1 MKVRSRTLNLVDD
14 GLMLYADLLIHSA
27 QMMVTMRGFSDSP
40 ARGEGMSETS
50 LIEDGAVAIREG
62 KIVAVGTTAE
72 VQAGGWVGPETRQ
85 ISAAGRV
92 VTPGFVDPHTHVFYA
107 GSRENELSLKL
118 KGVPY
123 LEILKQGGGILST
136 VRSTKQA
143 TDKEIKAQTSRRLQ
157 TMLSLG
163 TTTVEVKSRYGLS
176 IEEELRSLRLI
187 KELGTEQVIDLVP
200 TFMGTHA
207 VPPGYSEAE
216 FVNYIVEDMLPKIAA
231 EGLAEFC
238 DVFCEPGVFSIDS
251 SERILVKAKQLNFK
265 LKIHADELASS
276 AGGAEL
282 AEKLG
287 AMSADHLLQAS
298 DEVIVALAKQGV
310 IAVLLPATS
319 FNLAKNSYARA
330 RTMMSAGVPIA
341 LATDSNPGSSPTE
354 SMPLVLTLAC
364 LYLRLTPE
372 EALMAATINA
382 AHAIGRADQVGS
394 LEVGK
399 QGDVLILDIPNLNYL
414 PYHFGS
420 NPVGMVIKR
429 GNVVWEV
436 ATRLD

>member
-1 MKVRSRTLNLVDD
+1 M
-14 GLMLYADLLIHSA
+14 YADLLIHSA
-27 QMMVTMRGFSDSP
+27 QMMATMKGFSEGP
-40 ARGEGMSETS
+40 ACGENMSKIG
-50 LIEDGAVAIREG
+50 LIEDGAVAILEG

-72 VQAGGWVGPETRQ
+72 VQGGGWVGPETRQ
-85 ISAAGRV
+85 ISAVNKV
-92 VTPGFVDPHTHVFYA
+92 VTPGFVDPHTHVLYA
-107 GSRENELSLKL
+107 GSRENELSLKI

-143 TDKEIKAQTSRRLQ
+143 TDEEVKAQTGRRLQ
-157 TMLSLG
+157 TMLSHG
-163 TTTVEVKSRYGLS
+163 TTTVEVKSGYGLT
-176 IEEELRSLRLI
+176 IEEEIRSLRLI
-187 KELGTEQVIDLVP
+187 RELGSEQVLDLVP
-200 TFMGTHA
+200 TFMGAHA
-207 VPPGYSEAE
+207 VPPGYSEEE
-216 FVNYIVEDMLPKIAA
+216 FTNYIIKDMLPKIAV

-238 DVFCEPGVFSIDS
+238 DVFCEPGVFSVVS

-282 AEKLG
+282 AAKMG
-287 AMSADHLLQAS
+287 VISAEHLLQAS
-298 DEVIVALAKQGV
+298 DEGISALAKQGV

-330 RTMMSAGVPIA
+330 RRMIGAGVPVA

-372 EALMAATINA
+372 EALTAVTINA

-399 QGDVLILDIPNLNYL
+399 QGDVLLLDIPNLNYL

-420 NPVGMVIKR
+420 NPVGTVIKR
-429 GNVVWEV
+429 GKVVWE
-436 ATRLD
+436 A

>member
-1 MKVRSRTLNLVDD
+1 
-14 GLMLYADLLIHSA
+14 MLYADLLIHSA
-27 QMMVTMRGFSDSP
+27 QMMATMKGFSEGP
-40 ARGEGMSETS
+40 ACGEGMSEIG

-62 KIVAVGTTAE
+62 TIVAVGTTSE
-72 VQAGGWVGPETRQ
+72 VRAGGWVGPNTRE
-85 ISAAGRV
+85 ISAKGRV
-92 VTPGFVDPHTHVFYA
+92 VTPGFVDPHTHVLYA
-107 GSRENELSLKL
+107 GSREHELSLKI

-143 TDKEIKAQTSRRLQ
+143 TDEEIKVQTTRRLA
-157 TMLSLG
+157 TMLSYG
-163 TTTVEVKSRYGLS
+163 TTTAEVKSGYGLTTEDE
-176 IEEELRSLRLI
+176 IRSLRLI
-187 KELGTEQVIDLVP
+187 KELESEQVIDLVP
-200 TFMGTHA
+200 TFMGAHA
-207 VPPGYSEAE
+207 VPPGYTEEE
-216 FVNYIVEDMLPKIAA
+216 FVNYVIEDMLPKIVA

-238 DVFCEPGVFSIDS
+238 DVFCEPGVFSVDS
-251 SERILVKAKQLNFK
+251 SERILVKAKELK
-265 LKIHADELASS
+265 LRLKMHADELDS

-282 AEKLG
+282 AAKLG
-287 AMSADHLLQAS
+287 VISADHLLQAS
-298 DEVIVALAKQGV
+298 DEGISALAKQGV

-330 RTMMSAGVPIA
+330 RAMISAGVPVA

-354 SMPLVLTLAC
+354 SMPLVLTLAS

-372 EALMAATINA
+372 EALTAVTINA

-399 QGDVLILDIPNLNYL
+399 QGDVLILDVPNLNYL

-420 NPVGMVIKR
+420 NPVDTVIKR
-429 GNVVWEV
+429 GEVVWV
-436 ATRLD
+436 AKPRLD

>member
-1 MKVRSRTLNLVDD
+1 M
-14 GLMLYADLLIHSA
+14 YADLLIHSA
-27 QMMVTMRGFSDSP
+27 QVMVTMKGHSGCP
-40 ARGEGMSETS
+40 ARGEGMSEIG

-62 KIVAVGTTAE
+62 KIVAVGTTEE
-72 VQAGGWVGPETRQ
+72 VLASGLVGPETRRIGAQ
-85 ISAAGRV
+85 GKV
-92 VTPGFVDPHTHVFYA
+92 VSPGFVDPHTHVIYA

-118 KGVPY
+118 RGVPY

-143 TDKEIKAQTSRRLQ
+143 TDGEIKAQTSRRLQ

-163 TTTVEVKSRYGLS
+163 TTTVEVKSGYGLTLD
-176 IEEELRSLRLI
+176 EEMRALRLI
-187 KELGTEQVIDLVP
+187 KELNHEQVIDLVP
-200 TFMGTHA
+200 TFMGAHA
-207 VPPGYSEAE
+207 VPPGFSEEE
-216 FVNYIVEDMLPKIAA
+216 FTDYIIEDMLPNVAA

-238 DVFCEPGVFSIDS
+238 DVFCEPGVFSVNS
-251 SERILVKAKQLNFK
+251 SERILSKAKQLNFK
-265 LKIHADELASS
+265 LKIHADELDP

-282 AEKLG
+282 AAKLSVT
-287 AMSADHLLQAS
+287 SADHLLQAS
-298 DEVIVALAKQGV
+298 DEGITALAKQGV

-330 RTMMSAGVPIA
+330 REMISAGVPVA

-372 EALMAATINA
+372 EALTAATINA
-382 AHAIGRADQVGS
+382 AHAIGRANEVGS

-414 PYHFGS
+414 PYHFGN
-420 NPVGMVIKR
+420 NPVGTVIKR
-429 GNVVWEV
+429 GNVVWDSKIFDRQ
-436 ATRLD
+436 TT

>member
-1 MKVRSRTLNLVDD
+1 
-14 GLMLYADLLIHSA
+14 MLYADLLIHSA
-27 QMMVTMRGFSDSP
+27 SMMATMKGYTERP
-40 ARGEGMSETS
+40 ACGEDMSEIG

-62 KIVAVGTTAE
+62 KIIAVGTTEE
-72 VQAGGWVGPETRQ
+72 VRTGGWVGPNTKE
-85 ISAAGRV
+85 ISAKGKV
-92 VTPGFVDPHTHVFYA
+92 VTPGFVDPHTHVLYA

-143 TDKEIKAQTSRRLQ
+143 TDAEIKAQTSRRLR

-163 TTTVEVKSRYGLS
+163 TTTVEVKSGYGLMVD
-176 IEEELRSLRLI
+176 EELRALRLI
-187 KELGTEQVIDLVP
+187 RELDGEQPVDLVP
-200 TFMGTHA
+200 TFMGAHA
-207 VPPGYSEAE
+207 VPPGYSEEE
-216 FVNYIVEDMLPKIAA
+216 FTNYIIDVLPQIAG

-238 DVFCEPGVFSIDS
+238 DVFCEPGVFSLDS
-251 SERILVKAKQLNFK
+251 SERILVKAQQLNLK
-265 LKIHADELASS
+265 LKMHADELAS
-276 AGGAEL
+276 AGGSEL
-282 AEKLG
+282 AAKLG
-287 AMSADHLLQAS
+287 VISADHLLQAS
-298 DEVIVALAKQGV
+298 DEGIAALASQGV

-330 RTMMSAGVPIA
+330 REMVRARVPVA

-372 EALMAATINA
+372 EALTAATINA

-399 QGDVLILDIPNLNYL
+399 QGDLLILDIPNLNYL

-420 NPVGMVIKR
+420 NPVGTVIKR
-429 GNVVWEV
+429 GNVVWSI
-436 ATRLD
+436 

>member
-1 MKVRSRTLNLVDD
+1 V
-14 GLMLYADLLIHSA
+14 LYADLLIHSA
-27 QMMVTMRGFSDSP
+27 QMMVTMKGFSDGP
-40 ARGEGMSETS
+40 ACGKDMSKVG
-50 LIEDGAVAIREG
+50 LIEDGAVAVREG
-62 KIVAVGTTAE
+62 KIVAVGTTE
-72 VQAGGWVGPETRQ
+72 ELRGGGWVGSATNE
-85 ISAAGRV
+85 ISAKGKV
-92 VTPGFVDPHTHVFYA
+92 VTPGFVDPHTHVLYA

-143 TDKEIKAQTSRRLQ
+143 TDEEIKVQTSRRLQ

-163 TTTVEVKSRYGLS
+163 TTTAEVKSGYGLMV
-176 IEEELRSLRLI
+176 EEELRALRLI
-187 KELGTEQVIDLVP
+187 RELDGSQAIDLVP
-200 TFMGTHA
+200 TFMGAHA
-207 VPPGYSEAE
+207 VPQGYSEVE
-216 FVNYIVEDMLPKIAA
+216 FTNYIIDEMLPLIST

-238 DVFCEPGVFSIDS
+238 DVFCEPGVFSLDS
-251 SERILVKAKQLNFK
+251 SERILVKAQQLNLK
-265 LKIHADELASS
+265 LKMHADELAS

-282 AEKLG
+282 AAKLG
-287 AMSADHLLQAS
+287 VVSADHLLQAS
-298 DEVIVALAKQGV
+298 DEGIAALARQGV

-330 RTMMSAGVPIA
+330 RDMISAGVPIA

-354 SMPLVLTLAC
+354 SMPLVITIAC

-372 EALMAATINA
+372 EALIGATINA
-382 AHAIGRADQVGS
+382 AHAIGRANQVGS

-420 NPVGMVIKR
+420 NPVKTVIKR
-429 GNVVWEV
+429 GTVVWG
-436 ATRLD
+436 A

>member
-1 MKVRSRTLNLVDD
+1 V
-14 GLMLYADLLIHSA
+14 LYADLVIHSA
-27 QMMVTMRGFSDSP
+27 QTMATLKGYSDGP
-40 ARGEGMSETS
+40 ACGEDMSEIG

-62 KIVAVGTTAE
+62 KIVAVGTTEE
-72 VQAGGWVGPETRQ
+72 VRAGGWVGPDTKQ
-85 ISAAGRV
+85 ISASGKV
-92 VTPGFVDPHTHVFYA
+92 VTPGFVDPHTHVLYA

-143 TDKEIKAQTSRRLQ
+143 TDEEIKAQTSRRLQ

-163 TTTVEVKSRYGLS
+163 TTTVEVKSGYGLMLD
-176 IEEELRSLRLI
+176 EELRALRLI
-187 KELGTEQVIDLVP
+187 RELDGEQAVDLVP
-200 TFMGTHA
+200 TFMGAHA
-207 VPPGYSEAE
+207 VPTGYSQVE
-216 FVNYIVEDMLPKIAA
+216 FTNYIIDEMLPKIAA

-238 DVFCEPGVFSIDS
+238 DVFCEPGVFSLDS
-251 SERILVKAKQLNFK
+251 SERILVKAQQLNLK
-265 LKIHADELASS
+265 LKIHADELAS

-282 AEKLG
+282 AAKLG
-287 AMSADHLLQAS
+287 VISADHLLQAS
-298 DEVIVALAKQGV
+298 DEGIAALAEKGV

-330 RTMMSAGVPIA
+330 REMIRAGVPIA

-372 EALMAATINA
+372 EALAAATINA
-382 AHAIGRADQVGS
+382 AHAIGRAHQIGS

-414 PYHFGS
+414 PYHFGN
-420 NPVGMVIKR
+420 NPVGTVIKR
-429 GNVVWEV
+429 GKIAWSI
-436 ATRLD
+436 

>member
-1 MKVRSRTLNLVDD
+1 MS
-14 GLMLYADLLIHSA
+14 YADLLIHSA
-27 QMMVTMRGFSDSP
+27 DRMVTMKGYSERPACGESMSDI
-40 ARGEGMSETS
+40 G
-50 LIEDGAVAIREG
+50 LIEDGAVAMREG
-62 KIVAVGTTAE
+62 KIVAVGTTVE
-72 VQAGGWVGPETRQ
+72 VQAGGWVGPDTVQ
-85 ISAAGRV
+85 ISAKGRV
-92 VTPGFVDPHTHVFYA
+92 VTPGFVDPHTHVLYA

-123 LEILKQGGGILST
+123 LEILKQGGGIHST

-143 TDKEIKAQTSRRLQ
+143 TDEEIKAQTSRRLG

-163 TTTVEVKSRYGLS
+163 TTTVEVKSGYGLTS
-176 IEEELRSLRLI
+176 DEELRALRLI
-187 KELGTEQVIDLVP
+187 KELDREQVIDLVP
-200 TFMGTHA
+200 TFMGAHA
-207 VPPGYSEAE
+207 VPSEYSEGA
-216 FVNYIVEDMLPKIAA
+216 FTDYIIEEMLPQVAA

-238 DVFCEPGVFSIDS
+238 DVFCEPGVFSVDS
-251 SERILVKAKQLNFK
+251 SERILVKAKELK
-265 LKIHADELASS
+265 LKLKMHADELDS

-282 AEKLG
+282 AAKLG
-287 AMSADHLLQAS
+287 VISADHLLQAS
-298 DEVIVALAKQGV
+298 DEGIAALAKQGV

-330 RTMMSAGVPIA
+330 REMIRAGVPLA

-372 EALMAATINA
+372 EAIMAATINA

-399 QGDVLILDIPNLNYL
+399 EGDVLILDIPNLNYL
-414 PYHFGS
+414 PYHFGN
-420 NPVGMVIKR
+420 NPVGKVIKR
-429 GNVVWEV
+429 GKIVWTVEDGV
-436 ATRLD
+436 SIRC